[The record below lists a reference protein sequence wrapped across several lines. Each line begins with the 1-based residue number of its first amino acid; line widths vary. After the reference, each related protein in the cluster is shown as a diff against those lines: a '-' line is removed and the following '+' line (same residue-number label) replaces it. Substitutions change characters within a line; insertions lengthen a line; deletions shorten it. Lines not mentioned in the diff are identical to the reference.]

1 MRLLII
7 EDEPLLSAELRNY
20 FKVQGAE
27 CEVAGSFL
35 EAEQKILDAVY
46 DMVLL
51 DITLPGGTGL
61 QLIEVLKKIAPQTG
75 ILIISAKDSL
85 DDKIKGLELG
95 ADDYITKPFY
105 LDEIN
110 ARLNALWRRRNM
122 DGAMAINLGAFH
134 IDPFAKTVMYEAK
147 ELILTKKEFELFL
160 YLVVNKNRVIN
171 KQAIADHLWGDHYEW
186 DDNYDTVYTHTMN
199 LRKKIKKISG
209 QDYIKTVYGM
219 GYKFIF
225 P

>member
-1 MRLLII
+1 MII

-27 CEVAGSFL
+27 CEVAGSFQ